1 MAPVISNTKTSSI
14 MAKIVIDDGSFLQSI
29 YDRLVQRSA
38 TTPVTYTLIGANVL
52 VFIAMLFSG
61 AGFWHSPSDIQLKW
75 GANFGPA
82 TQDGEW
88 WRLFTAMYL
97 HFGIMHLSL
106 NCLSLWESGQ
116 LVERMYGRW
125 RFVGIYLTSGLFG
138 NLLSLVAQGNVAV
151 SGGASGA
158 IFGVYGAALIFL
170 WRERAVIDAYEF
182 RWLFGGGVAFSI
194 LTIVL
199 GYIITG
205 IDNYA
210 HIGGLIAGMLAS
222 IYLSQSIASRPMPA
236 KYKLAAFFSIF
247 MVSVFLITHLPKPKY
262 RWSDELLL
270 RSELNKFLYEDQA
283 INRMWLEIEY
293 QSKQGDKSFEA
304 LAKQIDFGISK
315 PYEQS
320 LEKLSKLPN
329 DPALPSANQLE
340 NILRNTEIRKQQA
353 DKLVKGLKKQQQL
366 SGKNS
371 TQNTGR

>member
-1 MAPVISNTKTSSI
+1 M
-14 MAKIVIDDGSFLQSI
+14 QSL
-29 YDRLVQRSA
+29 YDRLKQRSA
-38 TTPVTYTLIGANVL
+38 TTPITYILIGANVL
-52 VFIAMLFSG
+52 VFIAMLLNG
-61 AGFWHSPSDIQLKW
+61 AGFWHSPNDIQLRW

-88 WRLFTAMYL
+88 WRLFTAMFL
-97 HFGIMHLSL
+97 HFGVMHLTL

-125 RFVGIYLTSGLFG
+125 RFIGIYLTSGLFG
-138 NLLSLVAQGNVAV
+138 NLVSLVAQGNVAV

-158 IFGVYGAALIFL
+158 IFGVYGAALVFL

-182 RWLFGGGVAFSI
+182 RWLFGGGVIFSI

-199 GYIITG
+199 GFIIPG

-222 IYLSQSIASRPMPA
+222 IFLSQSITSRQMPA
-236 KYKLAAFFSIF
+236 KYQLASL
-247 MVSVFLITHLPKPKY
+247 MTVVLVSLYLVTHAPQPKY

-283 INRMWLEIEY
+283 INRKWLEIEY
-293 QSKQGDKSFEA
+293 QSKQGDKSFEE

-320 LEKLSKLPN
+320 IEKLSKLPN
-329 DPALPSANQLE
+329 NPALPSASKLE
-340 NILRNTEIRKQQA
+340 NILRNTEARKQQA
-353 DKLVKGLKKQQQL
+353 DSLVKGLKQQQL
-366 SGKNS
+366 SEPKSGS
-371 TQNTGR
+371 GDQ

>member
-1 MAPVISNTKTSSI
+1 
-14 MAKIVIDDGSFLQSI
+14 LQSL
-29 YDRLVQRSA
+29 YDRLIQRSA
-38 TTPVTYTLIGANVL
+38 TTPVTYALIGANVL
-52 VFIAMLFSG
+52 VFIAMLFNG
-61 AGFWHSPSDIQLKW
+61 AGFWHSPNDIQLKW

-88 WRLFTAMYL
+88 WRLFTAMFL

-138 NLLSLVAQGNVAV
+138 NLLSLVTQGNVAV

-158 IFGVYGAALIFL
+158 IFGVYGAALVFL
-170 WRERAVIDAYEF
+170 WRERAVIDTYEF

-194 LTIVL
+194 LTIAL
-199 GYIITG
+199 GYIIPG

-210 HIGGLIAGMLAS
+210 HIGGLIAGMLAGIS
-222 IYLSQSIASRPMPA
+222 LSQSIASRLMST
-236 KYKLAAFFSIF
+236 KYRWAAFFSVF
-247 MVSVFLITHLPKPKY
+247 LGSLFLITHLPKPKY

-283 INRMWLEIEY
+283 INRKWLEIEY
-293 QSKQGDKSFEA
+293 QSKQADQSFEA
-304 LAKQIDFGISK
+304 LSKQIDFGISK

-340 NILRNTEIRKQQA
+340 RILRNTEARKQQA
-353 DKLVKGLKKQQQL
+353 DILMKGLKKQQQL

-371 TQNTGR
+371 THITGQQQ